1 MLHRLYIKNYAIIE
15 ELDIVFSGNLNV
27 ITGETGAG
35 KSILLGALSLILGE
49 RADLSMRPDN
59 QHKTIIEGTF
69 PLEDRPEVLA
79 FFHANELD
87 PERETIL
94 RREINA
100 SGKSRAFINDT
111 PVNLQTLGALSA
123 LLVDLHQQF
132 DSLQLYRADFQRQV
146 LDALAGNKLLREEY
160 QEKFGAYSRK
170 QARLSELEARHG
182 QLTRELDYDQFLFDE
197 LDAAAFDTDEL
208 ETLEQEQQ
216 RITHA
221 EALTQGLASAIAMIQ
236 EEDASVMNQLHQL
249 RGKLEGIAAFDA
261 DLPALLARLQS
272 ASLELEDIGAELE
285 RINART
291 SFDEE
296 RIAFVQQ
303 RLDTGYKLLKKHGV
317 RRTAELLAIRE
328 QLEEKLHAA
337 RHADED
343 LASIN
348 KEIQKLH
355 DESLALAE
363 KLSATR
369 KAQLAPLMKKTNA
382 LLAAVGMPS
391 AALKV
396 EIKKG
401 SLHSTGQDEVLFL
414 FDANKSGNFQPLGKV
429 ASGGELSRLML
440 CIKSLVAR
448 SVSLPTLIFD
458 EIDSGI
464 SGEAAKQVG
473 RIMQQL
479 AENHQVICITHQPQI
494 AGKAHTHFQ
503 VFKQEKSGH
512 ISTHIRQLSA
522 EERVLAIARMLS
534 GEKPGKAALANAREL
549 MQQ

>member
-100 SGKSRAFINDT
+100 SGKSRTFINDT

-160 QEKFGAYSRK
+160 QERFGAYSRK

-182 QLTRELDYDQFLFDE
+182 QLTREQDYDQFLFDE

-221 EALTQGLASAIAMIQ
+221 EALTQGLASAISLIQ

-261 DLPALLARLQS
+261 ELPELLARLQS
-272 ASLELEDIGAELE
+272 ASLELEDISAELE
-285 RINART
+285 RISAHT

-317 RRTAELLAIRE
+317 RRTTELLAIRD

-343 LASIN
+343 LASLN
-348 KEIQKLH
+348 KEIKQLYE
-355 DESLALAE
+355 ESLALAE

-369 KAQLAPLMKKTNA
+369 KAQLTPLMKKTNT

-391 AALKV
+391 ATLKV
-396 EIKKG
+396 EMKKG
-401 SLHSTGQDEVLFL
+401 SLHSAGQDEVHFL

-503 VFKQEKSGH
+503 VFKQEKAGH

-522 EERVLAIARMLS
+522 EERIQAIARMLS

>member
-15 ELDIVFSGNLNV
+15 ELDITFSDNLNV

-59 QHKTIIEGTF
+59 AHKTIIEGTF
-69 PLEDRPEVLA
+69 PLEGRPEVLA
-79 FFHANELD
+79 FFQAHELD
-87 PERETIL
+87 PEGETIL
-94 RREINA
+94 RREISA

-132 DSLQLYRADFQRQV
+132 DSLQLYRAEFQRQV
-146 LDALAGNKLLREEY
+146 LDALAGNQALLQQYRER
-160 QEKFGAYSRK
+160 FSAYSLK
-170 QARLSELEARHG
+170 QSRLQELEARHE

-197 LDAAAFDTDEL
+197 LEAAAFDTDEL
-208 ETLEQEQQ
+208 EILEQEQQ

-221 EALTQGLASAIAMIQ
+221 EALTSGLAASLALIQ
-236 EEDASVMNQLHQL
+236 EDDVSLMNQLHQL
-249 RGKLEGIAAFDA
+249 RGKLEGIAPFDA
-261 DLPALLARLQS
+261 DLPELLKRLQS
-272 ASLELEDIGAELE
+272 ASLELEDIGEELA
-285 RINART
+285 RISART

-296 RIAFVQQ
+296 RIAYVQQ

-317 RRTAELLAIRE
+317 RQTTELLAIRDR
-328 QLEEKLHAA
+328 LKEKLHAA
-337 RHADED
+337 QHADED
-343 LASIN
+343 LASLRQEL
-348 KEIQKLH
+348 KQLH
-355 DESLALAE
+355 QQSLTLAE
-363 KLSATR
+363 TLSETR
-369 KAQLAPLMKKTNA
+369 RAQLIPLIKKTNA
-382 LLAAVGMPS
+382 LLAGVGMPS
-391 AALKV
+391 AALRV
-396 EIKKG
+396 EMKKG
-401 SLHSTGQDEVLFL
+401 PLHSDGQDEVLFL
-414 FDANKSGNFQPLGKV
+414 FDANKSGHFQPLGKV

-479 AENHQVICITHQPQI
+479 AQSHQVICITHQPQI

-503 VFKQEKSGH
+503 VFKQENAGH
-512 ISTHIRQLSA
+512 ISTRIHQLSA
-522 EERVLAIARMLS
+522 EERVEAIARMLS
-534 GEKPGKAALANAREL
+534 GEKPGKAALATAREL
-549 MQQ
+549 MQP